1 MLNTTSKVT
10 MEDFWNDC
18 IKNQLSNHEKL
29 NINHKIN
36 KNVGENNPK
45 KKNNN
50 NAKYLLEL
58 YLKPDPS
65 KNKKN
70 NELNNKSKNQTVENQ
85 NLIKIFKNHPLI
97 KEKIQFTQEEKEN
110 KKRQKTS
117 LMRCLGLYA
126 YGMEVKKEKLLTD
139 QNINKEKLKDEILKC
154 TFKPKINKYSS
165 LKPSKF
171 LNELNNKKT
180 INNDNKININNVYRI
195 STISSYDNGMNCKT
209 EKNNDNNNDNKDV
222 KKKQILV
229 KDDEYTFKPKL
240 NKGTMKSIFDK
251 SKSIEKDK
259 LNEQF
264 ILRYNLAREFYMT
277 KKIKQL
283 SNKDDSYSTMLTE
296 YNYFTSKHKKNKKI
310 NFCKTNL
317 INIEANKNDK
327 LIKKEDSIFQSL
339 RNALLEI
346 NLSDEEKL

>member
-18 IKNQLSNHEKL
+18 IKNQLSNHEKI

-36 KNVGENNPK
+36 KNVGENNLK

-180 INNDNKININNVYRI
+180 INNDNKIN
-195 STISSYDNGMNCKT
+195 
-209 EKNNDNNNDNKDV
+209 NNDNKDV
-222 KKKQILV
+222 KKKQILL

-264 ILRYNLAREFYMT
+264 ILRYDLAREFYMT

>member
-18 IKNQLSNHEKL
+18 IKNQLSNHEKI

-36 KNVGENNPK
+36 KNVGENNLK

-195 STISSYDNGMNCKT
+195 STISSYDNGMSGKT

-222 KKKQILV
+222 KKKQILL

-264 ILRYNLAREFYMT
+264 ILRYDLAREFYMT

>member
-1 MLNTTSKVT
+1 

-18 IKNQLSNHEKL
+18 IKNQISNHEKL

-36 KNVGENNPK
+36 KNVGENNLK

-65 KNKKN
+65 KKKKN

-195 STISSYDNGMNCKT
+195 STISSYDNGMNGRT

-222 KKKQILV
+222 KKKQILL

-296 YNYFTSKHKKNKKI
+296 YNYVTSKHKKNKKI

-346 NLSDEEKL
+346 NLNDEKKL